1 MSFSF
6 EFAAI
11 TNFIS
16 LICNNIPH
24 YIKYSKKKYLK
35 NNNGKK
41 KILALKI
48 NPKKE
53 KNRQKSTKSTNL
65 LF

>member
-1 MSFSF
+1 MCNHSS
-6 EFAAI
+6 AI

-16 LICNNIPH
+16 LICNNNPH
-24 YIKYSKKKYLK
+24 YIKYLKKKYLK
-35 NNNGKK
+35 NENGKK

-48 NPKKE
+48 NPQKE

-65 LF
+65 LT